1 MNIGNFTPIGGMGA
15 NYIKIAWRNL
25 LKNKTYS
32 IINILGLSLAIPFAL
47 LSFLRLAST
56 FEIDNFH
63 ADSDR
68 IYRIITDETTAEGN
82 KTSYATS
89 PYLLAENLEN
99 NYPIIEKSTK
109 IRREFGWE
117 LNNRLKA
124 LRVNTIFIEPSFV
137 EIFNFKLAGGS
148 LPIEPNSLII
158 SDEMAKDFF
167 NDANPIGKTLIHQ
180 TFGTFKI
187 TGVLK
192 PFKQNTQFRSDVMIS
207 MATYN
212 QRNKDAKN
220 DKSWGEYQMHTFVKL
235 HKSATSQSLDL
246 AINQIAKSS
255 NLGLK
260 IAKKSNQF
268 RSQPFNDISPATEEL
283 RSNPYVES
291 MSDIIFNFSIPLMII
306 LLAGFNYTNLTLAR
320 SLSRSKEV
328 GIRKVM
334 GAFRRQII
342 IQFICEAIIIAFI
355 ALFFGYV
362 FLQLMREFIHIQW
375 VTWEVENQNLIWLLF
390 IGFTIL
396 LGAAAGAM
404 PAWILSNFNPA
415 TVLKGAISPVSF
427 GKISFR
433 KSLIV
438 IQFVVSMVFIFW
450 IGHLYNQFKY
460 MATENDN
467 YNRKGIF
474 NITLADN
481 KYQLMIDEISKNKNV
496 EKIGMT
502 SQPFGN
508 ITAQNG
514 FKAKISDENQATYY
528 YSVDKNYVENMNL
541 RFVSGKNMPE
551 NASDSAS
558 IFVLINEKAVQ
569 SLRLGT
575 PQEAIGKT
583 IFLNNIQQL
592 RISGV
597 LQNFCHYNYQ
607 FEIQPV
613 VFQSNPSL
621 FQIISIQTNKN
632 TDEAQFLSEMKSLWK
647 KHYPYEQMV
656 SSWYE
661 KELYERYYPAEDMK
675 IMGMAS
681 AVILLIAVMGLFGI
695 VIYSTEKRTKE
706 IGIRKVM
713 GATELQIV
721 NILSK
726 SFMKLLFIASL
737 ISVPIG
743 YLSGFVILKLFT
755 FHAKINIGL
764 MAIFY
769 GLIFL
774 IALFTI
780 GIYTY
785 RASLMNP
792 TKSLKV
798 E

>member
-1 MNIGNFTPIGGMGA
+1 MIL

-32 IINILGLSLAIPFAL
+32 LINILGLSLAIPFAL
-47 LSFLRLAST
+47 LSFMQLAGT

-63 ADSDR
+63 NDTDR
-68 IYRIITDETTAEGN
+68 IYRIITDETTTEGN
-82 KTSYATS
+82 KTSYASS
-89 PYLLAENLEN
+89 PFLLAENLKN
-99 NYPIIEKSTK
+99 NYPAIENATK
-109 IRREFGWE
+109 IRREFSWE
-117 LNNRLKA
+117 LNNRLKT
-124 LRVNTIFIEPSFV
+124 LRVNTLFIEPSFV
-137 EIFNFKLAGGS
+137 EIFNFKLAAGS
-148 LPIEPNSLII
+148 LPIEPNTLII
-158 SDEMAKDFF
+158 SNEMAKSFF
-167 NDANPIGKTLIHQ
+167 GEDTNPVGKTLNHQ
-180 TFGTFKI
+180 NYGAFKI

-192 PFKQNTQFRSDVMIS
+192 PFKRNTQFRSDVMIS

-212 QRNKDAKN
+212 QINKEAKS
-220 DKSWGEYQMHTFVKL
+220 DKSWGEYEMHTFVKL
-235 HKSATSQSLDL
+235 QKSAKPQSLDL
-246 AINQIAKSS
+246 AIHQMAQSS
-255 NLGLK
+255 NESLK
-260 IAKKSNQF
+260 LSKKSNQF
-268 RSQPFNDISPATEEL
+268 RKQAFNDISPAVEEL
-283 RSNPYVES
+283 SNNPYVES
-291 MSDIIFNFSIPLMII
+291 MTDIIFNFSIPLMII

-328 GIRKVM
+328 GVRKVM
-334 GAFRRQII
+334 GAFRWQIVF
-342 IQFICEAIIIAFI
+342 QFICEAIIIAFI
-355 ALFFGYV
+355 ALFLGFV
-362 FLQLMREFIHIQW
+362 FLQIMKEFIQINW
-375 VTWEVENQNLIWLLF
+375 VTWEVENQYLIWLLF
-390 IGFTIL
+390 VGFAIF

-415 TVLKGAISPVSF
+415 SVLKGVVSPASF

-460 MATENDN
+460 MATENEN

-496 EKIGMT
+496 GKIGIT
-502 SQPFGN
+502 SQPFGG

-514 FKAKISDENQATYY
+514 IKAHINDENQATYY
-528 YSVDKNYVENMNL
+528 YSADKSYIENMHL
-541 RFVSGKNMPE
+541 KFVAGNNIPE
-551 NASDSAS
+551 SKSDSTS
-558 IFVLINEKAVQ
+558 NFILVNEKAVQ

-583 IFLNNIQQL
+583 IFLNNKAEM

-607 FEIQPV
+607 FEIQPL
-613 VFQSNPSL
+613 VFQYNPSQ
-621 FQIISIQTNKN
+621 FHIISIQTNKN
-632 TDEAQFLSEMKSLWK
+632 TDEAQFLSEIKALWK

-661 KELYERYYPAEDMK
+661 KELYEHYYPAEDMK

-681 AVILLIAVMGLFGI
+681 AVILIIAVMGLFGI

-713 GATELQIV
+713 GASEWQIV

-726 SFMKLLFIASL
+726 SFMKLLLIASL
-737 ISVPIG
+737 ISIPIG
-743 YLSGFVILKLFT
+743 YFSGFVILKLFV
-755 FHAKINIGL
+755 FHTKIDIGMMGL
-764 MAIFY
+764 FY
-769 GLIFL
+769 GVIFL
-774 IALFTI
+774 IAMFTI

-792 TKSLKV
+792 AKSLKV